1 MKMKLQKRY
10 KKILDKQLEEGL
22 DILEK
27 LSIDDAKYQTV
38 VVNINNASNISYQLS
53 IDIENQIKASKIA
66 KEEANDSSVGE

>member
-22 DILEK
+22 DILEN

-53 IDIENQIKASKIA
+53 VDIENQIKASKIA